1 MGQFEKRHL
10 DVGLKA
16 RANPAHLPCV
26 SKQALSELQTL
37 VDRLG
42 PGMRLVLDEVA
53 VERYFGRTFHEA
65 YGIARAF
72 AETNGCIFKTR
83 CWWHCGWPGYRCRV
97 RSLARDL
104 RHPPQH

>member
-1 MGQFEKRHL
+1 M
-10 DVGLKA
+10 
-16 RANPAHLPCV
+16 

-42 PGMRLVLDEVA
+42 PGMWLVLDEVA

-72 AETNGCIFKTR
+72 AETNCCIFKR
-83 CWWHCGWPGYRCRV
+83 EDGKRSIRLGRAYYRNV
-97 RSLARDL
+97 PL
-104 RHPPQH
+104 